1 MRATTVS
8 SRQAGVALVALSVL
22 LPRAAR
28 PLDCNKA
35 SSASERAICG
45 DEVLLDLEGR
55 LNREYNYNLARTRSS
70 PDARERLLAQQEA
83 WLAQREEC
91 GSEVAC
97 LKRSI
102 ETRLDV
108 LAGTAAPEWHGPFL
122 VRAERAPRWDVVY
135 PVIVSGPSGQSIAAL
150 EAVLERARQDG
161 VVGCIEG
168 TGANEELSYTWRSY
182 VVYADERFFTL
193 QDYWDFW
200 CGGPYPDAGH
210 SFSTYLVSSGRKL
223 ELSDAMSD
231 ALTSERMNELVRKRF
246 PTELDSEDCE
256 YDDRTIYSLAVVEGG
271 LLFKTSFPH
280 AMRACEFHVTLPW
293 TDLQSFISPRGPLA
307 QCP

>member
-1 MRATTVS
+1 MRVTTVS
-8 SRQAGVALVALSVL
+8 SRHAGVALVALSVL

-45 DEVLLDLEGR
+45 DEVLLGLEGR
-55 LNREYNYNLARTRSS
+55 LNREYNFSSARARS
-70 PDARERLLAQQEA
+70 PDAHKRLLAQQEA

-122 VRAERAPRWDVVY
+122 VRSERAPRWDVVY
-135 PVIVSGPSGQSIAAL
+135 PVIVSGRDGRSIEAL
-150 EAVLERARQDG
+150 TATLERARQQAAE
-161 VVGCIEG
+161 GCIVGEG
-168 TGANEELSYTWRSY
+168 VSKDLSYFWRTD
-182 VVYADERFFTL
+182 VVYADGDFFTIE
-193 QDYWDFW
+193 DHWDFY
-200 CGGPYPDAGH
+200 CGGPYPDAGYA
-210 SFSTYLVSSGRKL
+210 FTTYLVSSGKKL
-223 ELSDAMSD
+223 ELSLAMSE

-271 LLFKTSFPH
+271 LLLKTSFPH
-280 AMRACEFHVTLPW
+280 AMRPCEFNVTLPW
-293 TDLQSFISPRGPLA
+293 TDLQPFISPRGPLA
-307 QCP
+307 QYP